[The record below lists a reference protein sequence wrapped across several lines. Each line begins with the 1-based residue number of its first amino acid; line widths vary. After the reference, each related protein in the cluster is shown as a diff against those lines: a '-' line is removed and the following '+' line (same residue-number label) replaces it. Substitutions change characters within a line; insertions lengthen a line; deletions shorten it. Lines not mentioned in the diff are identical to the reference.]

1 MALEGQPICQLS
13 TSKNLRVFVNPIIDQ
28 SDGLSPDIKAA
39 DPPKNASSE
48 WREYGTFL
56 LKLALFVFVLRSF
69 IVSPFNIPSESMQ
82 PRLLIGDYLL
92 VAKWP
97 YGYSKYSLPFSLP
110 LIPDR
115 IFASQ
120 PEQGDVVVFKAPPSQ
135 RDDYIKR
142 VIGLPGDVIQMRNG
156 ILEINGVAVKKERI
170 ADLVIPVTPNMREA
184 AELEGT
190 PFACWLPDFEE
201 RAKSGGTQCRYP
213 RYSETLPNGRSY
225 NILDLDNSLPG
236 DDTEAFV
243 VGEGKLFM
251 MGDNRDRSADSR
263 FPAEVGKGI
272 GIVPQENLVGRA
284 LVTVFSTDGSSN
296 WLLPWTWFTAA
307 RWERIGQQF

>member
-1 MALEGQPICQLS
+1 MTSNTEKPGANNAAASAQQSSS
-13 TSKNLRVFVNPIIDQ
+13 T
-28 SDGLSPDIKAA
+28 
-39 DPPKNASSE
+39 ASSE
-48 WREYGTFL
+48 WREYGSFL
-56 LKLALFVFVLRSF
+56 LKLALFVLVLRSF

-97 YGYSKYSLPFSLP
+97 YGYSNNSLPFSLP
-110 LIPDR
+110 AIQGR

-120 PEQGDVVVFKAPPSQ
+120 PDRGDVVVFKAPMSNGT
-135 RDDYIKR
+135 DYIKR

-170 ADLVIPVTPNMREA
+170 EDLVIPVTQNMRDT
-184 AELEGT
+184 AELDRN
-190 PFACWLPDFEE
+190 PFPCWRANMEE
-201 RAKSGGTQCRYP
+201 RSVDGGTQCRYP
-213 RYSETLPNGRSY
+213 RFRETLPEGKTY
-225 NILDLDNSLPG
+225 EILDLENGLEG

-243 VGEGKLFM
+243 VGENDLFL

-263 FPAEVGKGI
+263 WSPIDKPGAI

-284 LVTVFSTDGSSN
+284 LVSVFSTDGSSY
-296 WLLPWTWFTAA
+296 WLLPWTWFTAM
-307 RWERIGQQF
+307 RPERMGQGF